1 MSATAAPLDVSSLS
15 LDDLLAREWLTTN
28 GLGGFAAS
36 TVAGAN
42 TRKYHGLLVATMSP
56 PVRRMVLLSRVEET
70 VFTDGWPH
78 ALATNEYPETVNPEG
93 YKLMR
98 GFAADPFPR
107 WAFQGD
113 GWALEKQLQMLD
125 GENTVVL
132 SYTLLG
138 AAKGVEMEVRPLFAL
153 RGIHELMYQWNGNLV
168 PRASGARP
176 TLAAGQRPADA
187 PDHKGVDLTH
197 LHIPATHRTPE
208 VFFAHDGRWRAEAY
222 WYLNTIYRRESE
234 RGYSGLEDVWAPG
247 VTRYRLIPG
256 QTVHFVC
263 STDPIDLERAVA
275 RAREQEMRPRSAPVA
290 CALPRGADEDVAGLR
305 RAADQF
311 VARTREGR
319 PALAS
324 GYPWAAPHGRDTMIA
339 LPGVLLTTGRYEQA
353 KELLEDFASLAKN
366 GLMPGEFPTDGTA
379 PRYTAADTSLWWVNA
394 LHAYL
399 KNTGDDATGRAL
411 FDVVDQ
417 TLTAMFR
424 GTGLGVRA
432 DHEGLLTAGSST
444 TAVTWMNAQVNESP
458 ITPRHGRQVEV
469 NALWYNALRIGADL
483 ARRYHFPVRAEEL
496 FTLANRARHAFNAA
510 FWNPQTSCLF
520 DVVGDG
526 GNDPAVRPNQLLAIS
541 LPYPVLNPDRQ
552 QQVFDRVRDELLTRY
567 GLRTLS
573 PRDPNYHG
581 RYGGPVL
588 SRDGAYHNGPAFPWL
603 LGPFLTAF
611 VRLHGRS
618 ASARREAAGMLRP
631 CLEYMSG
638 AGLGQLPELF
648 DGEPPYHA
656 GGLPAS
662 ARSVG
667 EVLRAYVGEVVDPV
681 NETEVKVSLA
691 PTANGVVKS

>member
-1 MSATAAPLDVSSLS
+1 MSATAVTLDVSSLS
-15 LDDLLAREWLTTN
+15 LDDLLAREWLATN

-42 TRKYHGLLVATMSP
+42 TRKYHGLLVAAMSP
-56 PVRRMVLLSRVEET
+56 PVRGMVLLSRVEET

-78 ALATNEYPETVNPEG
+78 ALATNEYPETVNPQG

-98 GFAADPFPR
+98 AFAADPFPR

-153 RGIHELMYQWNGNLV
+153 RGIHELMYQWNGNLI
-168 PRASGARP
+168 PREVGSIAQPQA
-176 TLAAGQRPADA
+176 ADA
-187 PDHKGVDLTH
+187 SQH

-208 VFFAHDGRWRAEAY
+208 AFFAHDGRWRAEAY

-247 VTRYRLIPG
+247 VARYRLVPG

-263 STDPIDLERAVA
+263 STDPIDVERAVA
-275 RAREQEMRPRSAPVA
+275 RAREQEARSAAAVVA
-290 CALPRGADEDVAGLR
+290 CALPRGADREAAGLR
-305 RAADQF
+305 RAAEQF
-311 VARTREGR
+311 VVRTREGR

-324 GYPWAAPHGRDTMIA
+324 GYPWAPPNGRDTMIA
-339 LPGVLLTTGRYEQA
+339 LPGVLLATGRYEQA
-353 KELLEDFASLAKN
+353 RAVLEDFAGLAKN

-399 KNTGDDATGRAL
+399 TYTGDDQTGRAL
-411 FDVVDQ
+411 FEVVDQ
-417 TLTAMFR
+417 ALTAMFR

-432 DHEGLLTAGSST
+432 DHEGLLTAGSPT

-458 ITPRHGRQVEV
+458 ITPRHGRPVDV
-469 NALWYNALRIGADL
+469 NALWYNALRVGADL
-483 ARRYHFPVRAEEL
+483 AKRYHFPVRAEEL

-510 FWNPQTSCLF
+510 FWNPQASCLF

-526 GNDPAVRPNQLLAIS
+526 GNDAAVRPNQLLAIS

-552 QQVFDRVRDELLTRY
+552 QQVFDRVRDELLSPY
-567 GLRTLS
+567 GVRTLS
-573 PRDPNYHG
+573 PRDANYHG
-581 RYGGPVL
+581 RYGGTVL
-588 SRDGAYHNGPAFPWL
+588 ARDGAYHQGPAFPWL
-603 LGPFLTAF
+603 LGPFVTAF
-611 VRLHGRS
+611 TRLHGRS
-618 ASARREAAGMLRP
+618 ASARREAGDMLRP
-631 CLEYMSG
+631 CLEHMCG

-667 EVLRAYVGEVVDPV
+667 EVLRAYVEDVAGPVGE
-681 NETEVKVSLA
+681 NEVKVSLA
-691 PTANGVVKS
+691 ARANGVV